1 VLEVV
6 DGPGINGRGERK
18 AASGL
23 GFHVELQAERGMP
36 EIGIGW
42 GRHFGAGRLEAVA

>member
-1 VLEVV
+1 M
-6 DGPGINGRGERK
+6 NGRGERK

-23 GFHVELQAERGMP
+23 GFHVELTAEQGMP